1 VLAYLTK
8 RVAWAAVLF
17 LAITLVTYVVFF
29 VIPVDPTRRARGSTQ
44 QELFIREAYSIE
56 GPLYEEYPRFVWNVV
71 RHGSLGTSYGD
82 RQEVRDIVFAA
93 APVTIS
99 LVLGA
104 ALVWLLIALPVGMLS
119 ALRPRSLI
127 DRAAMIFVLIGISAH
142 PLWIGLM
149 LSYFAGYKWGIAPI
163 GGYCDLRDP
172 GDLCGGPA
180 DWFTHLILPWLT
192 LAMLFAALYTRMVRA
207 SIAETFAED
216 YVRTARAKGAS
227 SFLVLRSHVLRN
239 ALLPVVTMLGMDL
252 GVALGSSFFVEI
264 AYGLPGIGTE
274 LITALRRRDLPV
286 ILGVTV
292 VIATAIVVLTTI
304 VDLLYSTL
312 DPRVRR
318 PRPARDRPEASGAP
332 STAPAGIPAR
342 AR

>member
-29 VIPVDPTRRARGSTQ
+29 VIPADPTRRARGTTQ

-56 GPLYEEYPRFVWNVV
+56 GPLYEEYPRFVWNLV
-71 RHGSLGTSYGD
+71 RHGSLGNSYGD

-104 ALVWLLIALPVGMLS
+104 AVVWLLIALPVGMLS

-127 DRAAMIFVLIGISAH
+127 DRAAMVFVLIGISAH

-172 GDLCGGPA
+172 SDLCGGPV
-180 DWFTHLILPWLT
+180 DWFTHLMLPWLT

-207 SIAETFAED
+207 SVTETLSED
-216 YVRTARAKGAS
+216 YVRTAQAKGAS
-227 SFLVLRSHVLRN
+227 SFVVLRSHVLRN
-239 ALLPVVTMLGMDL
+239 ALLPIVTMLSMDL
-252 GVALGSSFFVEI
+252 GVALGTSFFVEI

-274 LITALRRRDLPV
+274 LVTALRRRDLPV

-292 VIATAIVVLTTI
+292 VITTAILVLTTI
-304 VDLLYSTL
+304 VDVLYGTL
-312 DPRVRR
+312 DPRVRG
-318 PRPARDRPEASGAP
+318 ARTARERPEPSGAP
-332 STAPAGIPAR
+332 APAPAGVAAR